1 MPKSSKSSK
10 KTSIAQPETA
20 ALDATISDLPVR
32 AGMPAKDSIIGVST
46 PQPTGALAA
55 AGVQY
60 RIFHTNEVDE
70 YEKVETTVTAL
81 AAAAKKLPTG
91 DSFKGTARKAAKLS
105 LATAKTEEFSDVKDL
120 IASLAAE
127 SDMKNHKPPITTVA
141 TSNRVKEEKRN
152 IQVSAFIYAASRE
165 DDNDFHLIVGR
176 DPDKSPEMYMTME
189 LSGLPSSS
197 SAAFKKLKAARDAFK
212 KFFDDNFEGELPG
225 LSYDFYDPPIA
236 VEVEGSLFFDMTH
249 ASGSRPGPKSLK
261 SRMPV
266 IWEVHPIS
274 KMTFES

>member
-1 MPKSSKSSK
+1 MPKSSKLK
-10 KTSIAQPETA
+10 PETA
-20 ALDATISDLPVR
+20 ALDVAIADLPVR

-46 PQPTGALAA
+46 PQPTGAAAA

-70 YEKVETTVTAL
+70 YEKVKPTVTAL
-81 AAAAKKLPTG
+81 AAAAKKLPAG

-105 LATAKTEEFSDVKDL
+105 IANAQTEKFSDLKDL
-120 IASLAAE
+120 IASLTAE
-127 SDMKNHKPPITTVA
+127 SAMKNHKPPITTEA

-152 IQVSAFIYAASRE
+152 VHVPVFIYAASRE
-165 DDNDFHLIVGR
+165 DDNDFHLILGR
-176 DPDKSPEMYMTME
+176 DPNKSPEMYMTME
-189 LSGLPSSS
+189 LSGLPPSS
-197 SAAFKKLKAARDAFK
+197 SASFKKLKAVRDAFK
-212 KFFDDNFEGELPG
+212 TFFDENFEGDLPG

-266 IWEVHPIS
+266 IWEVHPIF

>member
-10 KTSIAQPETA
+10 STHQTA
-20 ALDATISDLPVR
+20 ALGAVVSDLPVR
-32 AGMPAKDSIIGVST
+32 AGMPAKDSIIGVTT
-46 PQPTGALAA
+46 PKPTTAAIA

-70 YEKVETTVTAL
+70 YEEVETTVAAL
-81 AAAAKKLPTG
+81 AAATKKLPRG
-91 DSFKGTARKAAKLS
+91 NSFKGTARKAAKLS
-105 LATAKTEEFSDVKDL
+105 ISTAPTEKFSDLKDL
-120 IASLAAE
+120 IKSLAPE
-127 SDMKNHKPPITTVA
+127 NEMKDHDPEITTKS

-152 IQVSAFIYAASRE
+152 VRLPAFIYAASRE
-165 DDNDFHLIVGR
+165 DDNDFHLILGR
-176 DPDKSPEMYMTME
+176 DPDKSPEIYMTME
-189 LSGLPSSS
+189 LSGLPPSS
-197 SAAFKKLKAARDAFK
+197 SASFNKLKAVRDAFK
-212 KFFDDNFEGELPG
+212 KFFDDNFEGNLPG

-236 VEVEGSLFFDMTH
+236 VEVEGSLFFDMSH
-249 ASGSRPGPKSLK
+249 ANGTRPGPKSLK